1 MPREAPGEGRVPGH
15 PRRKFRPWDPFS
27 GEGEAGRS
35 SVQAAEVAKEAPVP
49 CFAVTL
55 ELIPGARPDQPAWR
69 APFPGDTGP
78 WEPAQGKLPL
88 PVPRGPTGLKVW
100 AVEGGASQGAPDA
113 QGQELVSHHP

>member
-1 MPREAPGEGRVPGH
+1 MPGH
-15 PRRKFRPWDPFS
+15 PRRKFRPWDPLS

-100 AVEGGASQGAPDA
+100 AVE
-113 QGQELVSHHP
+113 